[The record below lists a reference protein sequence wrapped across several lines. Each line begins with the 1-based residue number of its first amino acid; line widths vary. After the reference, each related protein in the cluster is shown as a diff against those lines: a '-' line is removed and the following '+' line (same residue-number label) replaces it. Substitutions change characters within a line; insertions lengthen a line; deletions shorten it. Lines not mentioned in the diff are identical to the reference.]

1 MVEKLSENNYRMWK
15 LRMNLILERSDLLD
29 IVSGK
34 DAKPAKES
42 ELKDWKKKDLEA
54 RIEIIMHLSDEQVD
68 LVKDLESSK
77 EIWDTLKDRHEPS
90 DRMTKINTL
99 RSLVTMEMQEEESID
114 TLIRNWQSA
123 LDSAL
128 SAGNKIDDEMKYDLI
143 LSSLPVSWDNFVTT
157 HGNDDKSNLKNLF
170 AKMRREEL
178 RRKKPRFQNDGS
190 IAMAASMRSQGNQSI
205 YPRYQKFRPQQ
216 TGGTKLYYN
225 NL

>member
-99 RSLVTMEMQEEESID
+99 RSLVTMEKQEESID
-114 TLIRNWQSA
+114 TLIHNWQSA
-123 LDSAL
+123 LDSTL
-128 SAGNKIDDEMKYDLI
+128 SAGNKTDDEMKYDLI
-143 LSSLPVSWDNFVTT
+143 LGSLPVSWDNFVTT

-178 RRKKPRFQNDGS
+178 RIGKNPDFKMMDPLQW
-190 IAMAASMRSQGNQSI
+190 
-205 YPRYQKFRPQQ
+205 QQ
-216 TGGTKLYYN
+216 A
-225 NL
+225 